1 MARLRRAGSPPI
13 VAPPHDCPP
22 CSIGTPCRSSPDL
35 VHLGSR
41 YRFASLLAMMAR
53 LQRACRLRW
62 LAIESSVRLVAD
74 TVDNWFSVL
83 RGLLPRDLRIGLAQ
97 MLKSTM
103 AIEICSS

>member
-1 MARLRRAGSPPI
+1 M
-13 VAPPHDCPP
+13 
-22 CSIGTPCRSSPDL
+22 
-35 VHLGSR
+35 HLGSR

-83 RGLLPRDLRIGLAQ
+83 RGLLP
-97 MLKSTM
+97 
-103 AIEICSS
+103 